1 MRPVGDVH
9 LFFVDTS
16 PLVRAYRNASW
27 ASVPGGLADASTPSA
42 ADVASNLARDLAA
55 SNARWKLV
63 FGHHPMRSNGFWRD
77 ETDDVRDALE
87 TTLVDGDVA
96 AYFNGHDHDLQ
107 HTRAELGKSGGGGEV
122 RALHHYTSGAG
133 SKTGRG
139 FGVNETLFERDDP
152 GFVSVHVSS
161 ERIRVQFWGERGWRR
176 RRGGGG
182 REGAAVRA
190 RHRARA
196 GGGVARGLRALV
208 APRADPAK
216 TATPGGGE
224 GEA

>member
-16 PLVRAYRNASW
+16 PLVRAYRNATW

-63 FGHHPMRSNGFWRD
+63 FGHNPMRSNGFWRD
-77 ETDDVRDALE
+77 ETADVRDALE

-107 HTRAELGKSGGGGEV
+107 HTRAELVKSGGGGEV

-161 ERIRVQFWGERGWRR
+161 ERIRVQFWGSAA
-176 RRGGGG
+176 GGGG
-182 REGAAVRA
+182 A
-190 RHRARA
+190 
-196 GGGVARGLRALV
+196 
-208 APRADPAK
+208 
-216 TATPGGGE
+216 GGE
-224 GEA
+224 GARAPLYEHVIARAPGGA